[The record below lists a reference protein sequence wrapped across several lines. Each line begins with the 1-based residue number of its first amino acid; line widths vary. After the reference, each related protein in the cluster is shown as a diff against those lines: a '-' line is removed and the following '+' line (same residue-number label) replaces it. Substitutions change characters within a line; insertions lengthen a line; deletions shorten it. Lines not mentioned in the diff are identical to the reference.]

1 MRKEELY
8 VTDKE
13 GNIIDRIDSDDSYVK
28 LSEGDRVIRKGVLQ
42 YLNETVDM
50 RYHYIKINPHAY
62 GIICKK
68 YSIMNTLIK
77 YMGYM
82 DNKLEY
88 RNGKPVRMKDLPKLS
103 GLSATT
109 VKKQLKGLRE
119 DDVIRKIRDKQAKQT
134 YIVINPFVAYI
145 GRKIFLSLY
154 EEFKLSIWRTYC
166 EEYQK

>member
-1 MRKEELY
+1 MKQELY
-8 VTDKE
+8 VTDKD
-13 GNIIDRIDSDDSYVK
+13 GNIIDTIDSTDSYVK
-28 LSEGDRVIRKGVLQ
+28 LSEGDRVIRKGALK
-42 YLNETVDM
+42 YLNDTVDM
-50 RYHYIKINPHAY
+50 KYRYIKVNPYSY

-68 YSIMNTLIK
+68 YSLMNTLIK

-119 DDVIRKIRDKQAKQT
+119 DDVIRKVRDKNMRQT

-145 GRKIFLSLY
+145 GRKIFLSLF
-154 EEFKLSIWRTYC
+154 EEFKLSVWRNYC
-166 EEYQK
+166 EEYEK